1 MNRWRNDLI
10 IFSIRTTFGAIT
22 IIVADVIV
30 GYLTCLIAF
39 SYVLDIPEWLSSGGL
54 YKQFSLFVIA
64 AIIVFSLAISR
75 LYSFIEYLYPVDLL
89 RRIIP
94 SLFVAL
100 GAIATVGYF
109 FNGFSSINWR
119 FLPPLIVIFICLFA
133 FRWYIFFAMPKN
145 RTRIL
150 IMGANEQAKKIVEE
164 SLRKKFR
171 GYEVAGIATS
181 LESQVG
187 ADIHGI
193 RVLHLEEQVEET
205 IREHSVDSIV
215 VTQRDRRGKLP
226 VHELLKC
233 KVQNIHIQ
241 EGFTFYEKVE
251 RKIIVSDFLKPSW
264 FVFEEGF
271 FQSSIHRSIKRMQGI
286 IVSFFLL
293 TVLSPILLLVAII
306 IKLESPGPVFFQQER
321 VGRRNRVFKLLKFRS
336 MRQDAESINGA
347 VFAQKNDPRIT
358 RVGVFIRK
366 IRIDEVPQFI
376 NIFKG
381 DMDMVGPRP
390 ERPVFVDQLKEF
402 VPYYDLRH
410 TVRPGLTG
418 WAQVNYSYGD
428 NFEDSREKLHYD
440 LYYVKYFSWYLDLL
454 IIIMTIREVLF
465 GKGR

>member
-1 MNRWRNDLI
+1 M
-10 IFSIRTTFGAIT
+10 FSVRTTFGAIT
-22 IIVADVIV
+22 IIVADIIT
-30 GYLTCLIAF
+30 GYLIYWIAF
-39 SYVLDIPEWLSSGGL
+39 SHVMDIPEWLSFGEL
-54 YKQFSLFVIA
+54 YKQLSLLVVA
-64 AIIVFSLAISR
+64 TIIVFSLALSR
-75 LYSFIEYLYPVDLL
+75 LYSFIEYIYPVDLL
-89 RRIIP
+89 RRMIP
-94 SLFVAL
+94 SFFIAL
-100 GAIATVGYF
+100 ASIATLGYF
-109 FNGFSSINWR
+109 TKGLSSINWR
-119 FLPPLIVIFICLFA
+119 FLPPLMIIYVCLFT
-133 FRWYIFFAMPKN
+133 FRWFLFFAVPKN

-150 IMGANEQAKKIVEE
+150 ILGANEQAKKIVKE

-171 GYEVAGIATS
+171 GYEIVGIATS
-181 LESQVG
+181 LESQAG
-187 ADIHGI
+187 TDIHGI
-193 RVLHLEEQVEET
+193 PVLRLGEQVEET
-205 IREHSVDSIV
+205 ISDHSVDSIV
-215 VTQRDRRGKLP
+215 VTQQDRRGKLP

-251 RKIIVSDFLKPSW
+251 RKIIVSEFLKPSW

-271 FQSSIHRSIKRMQGI
+271 FQISIHKSIKRMQGI

-293 TVLSPILLLVAII
+293 MFLSPILLLVATA

-321 VGRRNRVFKLLKFRS
+321 VGRRNRVFHLLKFRS
-336 MRQDAESINGA
+336 MRQDAEIINGP
-347 VFAQKNDPRIT
+347 VFARKNDPRIT

-390 ERPVFVDQLKEF
+390 ERPVFVNQLKEL

-418 WAQVNYSYGD
+418 WAQVNYPYGD

-440 LYYVKYFSWYLDLL
+440 LYYVKHFSWYLDLL
-454 IIIMTIREVLF
+454 IIFMTIREVLF
-465 GKGR
+465 GRGR

>member
-1 MNRWRNDLI
+1 M
-10 IFSIRTTFGAIT
+10 FSVRTTLGAIT
-22 IIVADVIV
+22 IIFADIMT
-30 GYLTCLIAF
+30 GYLIYGTSF
-39 SYVLDIPEWLSSGGL
+39 SFVSDIPEWASSGGL
-54 YKQFSLFVIA
+54 FKQLSLLVMA
-64 AIIVFSLAISR
+64 TIIVFSLALSR
-75 LYSFIEYLYPVDLL
+75 LYSFIEYIYPVDLL

-94 SLFVAL
+94 SFFVAL
-100 GAIATVGYF
+100 AALATVGYF
-109 FNGFSSINWR
+109 TKDFSSINWR
-119 FLPPLIVIFICLFA
+119 FVPPLMIIYVCLFA
-133 FRWYIFFAMPKN
+133 FRWYLFFAMPKN

-150 IMGANEQAKKIVEE
+150 ILGANEQARKIVKE
-164 SLRKKFR
+164 SLRKRYR
-171 GYEVAGIATS
+171 GYEIVGIATS

-187 ADIHGI
+187 TDIHGI
-193 RVLHLEEQVEET
+193 QVLHLGEKVEET

-251 RKIIVSDFLKPSW
+251 RKIIVSEFLKPSW

-271 FQSSIHRSIKRMQGI
+271 FQISIHKSIKRMQGI

-293 TVLSPILLLVAII
+293 TILSPILLLVALV

-321 VGRRNRVFKLLKFRS
+321 VGRRNKVFKLLKFRS
-336 MRQDAESINGA
+336 MSQDAETRGGPA
-347 VFAQKNDPRIT
+347 FAQKNDPRIT

-390 ERPVFVDQLKEF
+390 ERPVFVNQLKEL

-418 WAQVNYSYGD
+418 WAQVNYPYGD

-440 LYYVKYFSWYLDLL
+440 LYYVKHFSWYLDLL
-454 IIIMTIREVLF
+454 IIFMTIREVLF
-465 GKGR
+465 GRGR

>member
-1 MNRWRNDLI
+1 M
-10 IFSIRTTFGAIT
+10 FSVRTTFGAVT
-22 IIVADVIV
+22 IIVADIIIS
-30 GYLTCLIAF
+30 YLTFWVSF
-39 SYVLDIPEWLSSGGL
+39 SYVSDIPEWSSFGGL
-54 YKQFSLFVIA
+54 YRQLSLLAIA
-64 AIIVFSLAISR
+64 AIIVVSLALSR
-75 LYSFIEYLYPVDLL
+75 LYSFIEYIYPVDLL

-94 SLFVAL
+94 SFFIAL
-100 GAIATVGYF
+100 ASLATSGYF
-109 FNGFSSINWR
+109 TKGFSLIQWR
-119 FLPPLIVIFICLFA
+119 FLPPLVIIYLSLFA
-133 FRWYIFFAMPKN
+133 FRWFLFFAMLKN

-150 IMGANEQAKKIVEE
+150 ILGANEQAKKIVKE
-164 SLRKKFR
+164 SLRKRFR
-171 GYEVAGIATS
+171 GYEIVGIATS
-181 LESQVG
+181 LEG
-187 ADIHGI
+187 LADTNMYGI
-193 RVLHLEEQVEET
+193 PVLYLGEQVAET
-205 IREHSVDSIV
+205 ICEHSVDSIV

-251 RKIIVSDFLKPSW
+251 RKIIVSEFLKPSW

-271 FQSSIHRSIKRMQGI
+271 YQISLDKSIKRMQGI

-293 TVLSPILLLVAII
+293 MVLSPLLIFIAIA

-321 VGRRNRVFKLLKFRS
+321 VGRRNRVFQLLKFRS
-336 MRQDAESINGA
+336 MRQDAEIINGPA
-347 VFAQKNDPRIT
+347 FARKNDPRIT
-358 RVGVFIRK
+358 RVGLFIRK

-390 ERPVFVDQLKEF
+390 ERPVFVNQLKEL

-418 WAQVNYSYGD
+418 WAQVNYPYGD

-440 LYYVKYFSWYLDLL
+440 LYYVKHFSWYLDLL
-454 IIIMTIREVLF
+454 IIFMTIREVLF
-465 GKGR
+465 GRGR